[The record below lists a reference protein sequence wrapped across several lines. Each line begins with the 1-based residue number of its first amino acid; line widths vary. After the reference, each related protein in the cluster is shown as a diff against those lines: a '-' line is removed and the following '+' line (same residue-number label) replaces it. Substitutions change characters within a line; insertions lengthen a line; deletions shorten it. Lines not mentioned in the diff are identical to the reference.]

1 MAAKAKSIKNIFISA
16 IHQNAGKTTLS
27 LGLFK
32 NFQERK
38 LKTTFMKPVGQET
51 VTYEEKSIDKDTYL
65 MGEVYHC
72 KKNIKDM
79 SPITVGR
86 GYTEKYMLN
95 PQKEEIQA
103 KILKSLQTL
112 IKGKDA
118 TIVDGTGHAGV
129 GAVID
134 CSNADV
140 ASILGSKVIIV
151 SQGGIGRAID
161 EIMLNKALFDLRNVP
176 VLGVIINKVLPDKL
190 DKIKSIVGKGLE
202 RKGIRLLGVIPEKA
216 MLSAPTVEQI
226 RERLDLKVFSG
237 QENLHSRVDN
247 AIVAAME
254 PYNMIGHLHDGA
266 LVITSGDRVDNI
278 LVAVSSYL
286 LQQGRSVKAAGLI
299 LTGGLIPDAKIA
311 GLLKDS
317 RIPVLYSEA
326 DTYTIAAAIE
336 NMTPKIQ
343 KTDRDKIREAHRLV
357 KDYVDVNMILENL

>member
-1 MAAKAKSIKNIFISA
+1 MKSTKPIKNVFISA

-32 NFQERK
+32 SFQERK
-38 LKTTFMKPVGQET
+38 LRTTFMKPVGQET

-65 MGEVYHC
+65 IGEVYHC
-72 KKNIKDM
+72 KKHIKDM

-86 GYTEKYMLN
+86 GYTEKYILN
-95 PQKEEIQA
+95 PQKEELQS
-103 KILKSLQTL
+103 KILKSFQTL
-112 IKGKDA
+112 IKGKNA
-118 TIVDGTGHAGV
+118 IIVEGTGHAGV
-129 GAVID
+129 GSVID

-140 ASILGSKVIIV
+140 ASLLGSKVIIV

-161 EIMLNKALFDLRNVP
+161 EIMLNKALFDLRNAP
-176 VLGVIINKVLPDKL
+176 VLGVIINKVLPDKI

-202 RKGIRLLGVIPEKA
+202 RKGIRLLGVIPELEL
-216 MLSAPTVEQI
+216 LSAPTVEQI
-226 RERLDLKVFSG
+226 KERLDLKIFSG
-237 QENLHSRVDN
+237 EENLRTRVYD

-254 PYNMIGHLHDGA
+254 PHNMIGHLRDGA

-286 LQQGRSVKAAGLI
+286 LQEGRSVNVAGLI
-299 LTGGLIPDAKIA
+299 LTGGLIPDTKIA

-343 KTDRDKIREAHRLV
+343 KTDRDKIIEAHRLV
-357 KDYVDVNMILENL
+357 KKHVNVDMILENL

>member
-1 MAAKAKSIKNIFISA
+1 MKPKKPIKNIFISA
-16 IHQNAGKTTLS
+16 IHQNAGKTTIS

-38 LKTTFMKPVGQET
+38 LKTAFMKPVGQET

-65 MGEVYHC
+65 IGEVYHC
-72 KKNIKDM
+72 KKHIKDM

-86 GYTEKYMLN
+86 GYTEKYILN
-95 PQKEEIQA
+95 PQKDELQA
-103 KILKSLQTL
+103 RIKKSFQTL
-112 IKGKDA
+112 IKGKNA
-118 TIVDGTGHAGV
+118 IIVEGTGHAGV
-129 GAVID
+129 GSVID

-140 ASILGSKVIIV
+140 ASLLGSKVIII

-161 EIMLNKALFDLRNVP
+161 EIMLNKALFDLRNVE
-176 VLGVIINKVLPDKL
+176 VLGVIINKVLPDRL
-190 DKIKSIVGKGLE
+190 EKIRSIVGKGLD
-202 RKGIRLLGVIPEKA
+202 RKGIRLLGVIPEME
-216 MLSAPTVEQI
+216 MLSAPTVAQI
-226 RERLDLKVFSG
+226 KERLDLKVFSG
-237 QENLHSRVDN
+237 EENIHSRVHD

-254 PYNMIGHLHDGA
+254 PYNMIGHLRDGA

-286 LQQGRSVKAAGLI
+286 LQQGRSVKVAGLI
-299 LTGGLIPDAKIA
+299 LTGGLTPDSKIA

-317 RIPVLYSEA
+317 RIPVLYSES

-357 KDYVDVNMILENL
+357 KNYVDVGMILENL

>member
-1 MAAKAKSIKNIFISA
+1 MKTSKPIKNIFISA
-16 IHQNAGKTTLS
+16 IHQNAGKTTIS

-32 NFQERK
+32 NFQARK

-51 VTYEEKSIDKDTYL
+51 VSYEDKAIDKDTYL

-72 KKNIKDM
+72 KKHLKEM

-86 GYTEKYMLN
+86 GYTEKYILN
-95 PQKEEIQA
+95 PRKEELEHQIR
-103 KILKSLQTL
+103 KSFNTL
-112 IKGKDA
+112 IKGKNA
-118 TIVDGTGHAGV
+118 IIVEGTGHAGV
-129 GAVID
+129 GSVID

-140 ASILGSKVIIV
+140 AAMLGSKVIII

-161 EIMLNKALFDLRNVP
+161 EIMLNKALFDMRNVE
-176 VLGVIINKVLPDKL
+176 VLGVIINKVLPDKI
-190 DKIKSIVGKGLE
+190 DKIKSIVAKGLE
-202 RKGIRLLGVIPEKA
+202 RKGIRLLGVIPEKE

-226 RERLDLKVFSG
+226 KERLDLKVFSG
-237 QENLHSRVDN
+237 HENMQTRVYD

-254 PYNMIGHLHDGA
+254 PYNMIGHLREGA
-266 LVITSGDRVDNI
+266 LVITSGDRVDNM

-286 LQQGRSVKAAGLI
+286 LQKGRNVKVAGLI

-317 RIPVLYSEA
+317 RIPVLYSDA

-343 KTDRDKIREAHRLV
+343 KTDRDKILEAHRLV
-357 KDYVDVNMILENL
+357 KDYVDVEAILANC

>member
-1 MAAKAKSIKNIFISA
+1 MKKSKPIKNIFISA

-38 LKTTFMKPVGQET
+38 LKTAFMKPVGQET

-65 MGEVYHC
+65 IGEVYHC
-72 KKNIKDM
+72 KKHIKEM
-79 SPITVGR
+79 SPVTVGR
-86 GYTEKYMLN
+86 GYTEKYILN
-95 PQKEEIQA
+95 PQKEELQN
-103 KILKSLQTL
+103 KIKRSFQTL
-112 IKGKDA
+112 IKGKNA
-118 TIVDGTGHAGV
+118 IIVEGTGHAGV
-129 GAVID
+129 GSVID

-140 ASILGSKVIIV
+140 AALLGSKVIIV

-176 VLGVIINKVLPDKL
+176 LLGVIINKVRADKL
-190 DKIKSIVGKGLE
+190 DKIKDIVGKGLE
-202 RKGIRLLGVIPEKA
+202 RKGIRLLGVIPEME
-216 MLSAPTVEQI
+216 MLSAPTVDQI

-237 QENLHSRVDN
+237 EENLRSRVQD

-254 PYNMIGHLHDGA
+254 PYNMIGHLRDGA

-286 LQQGRSVKAAGLI
+286 LQQGRSVKVAGLI
-299 LTGGLIPDAKIA
+299 LTGGLMPDAKIA
-311 GLLKDS
+311 GMLRDS
-317 RIPVLYSEA
+317 RIPVLYSES

-343 KTDRDKIREAHRLV
+343 KTDKDKIREAHRLV
-357 KDYVDVNMILENL
+357 KNYVDVNMILENL

>member
-1 MAAKAKSIKNIFISA
+1 MKKLKNIFISA
-16 IHQNAGKTTLS
+16 IHQNAGKTTVA

-32 NFQERK
+32 SFQEHK
-38 LKTTFMKPVGQET
+38 IKTTFMKPVGQET

-72 KKNIKDM
+72 KKYIKDM

-86 GYTEKYMLN
+86 GYTEKYILN
-95 PQKEEIQA
+95 PEKQHLQD
-103 KILKSLQTL
+103 KILKSFQTL
-112 IKGKDA
+112 IRGKNA
-118 TIVDGTGHAGV
+118 IIVEGTGHAGV
-129 GAVID
+129 GSVID

-140 ASILGSKVIIV
+140 ASLLGSKAIIV
-151 SQGGIGRAID
+151 SGGGIGRAID

-176 VLGVIINKVLPDKL
+176 LLGVIINKVLPDRL
-190 DKIKSIVGKGLE
+190 EKIKSIVGKGLE
-202 RKGIRLLGVIPEKA
+202 RKGIQLLGVIPELE

-226 RERLDLKVFSG
+226 KERLDLKIFSG
-237 QENLHSRVDN
+237 EENLQTRVYD

-254 PYNMIGHLHDGA
+254 PYNMIGHLRDGA

-286 LQQGRSVKAAGLI
+286 LKEGRTVKVAGLI
-299 LTGGLIPDAKIA
+299 LTGGLTPGPKIA

-336 NMTPKIQ
+336 NLTCKIQ
-343 KTDRDKIREAHRLV
+343 KTDRDKIREAHRLI
-357 KDYVDVNMILENL
+357 KTYVDVDKILNSL

>member
-1 MAAKAKSIKNIFISA
+1 MKKVKHLKNVFISA

-38 LKTTFMKPVGQET
+38 LKTVFMKPVGQET
-51 VTYEEKSIDKDTYL
+51 VTYEENSIDKDTYL

-72 KKNIKDM
+72 KKYIKDM

-86 GYTEKYMLN
+86 GYTEKYILE
-95 PQKEEIQA
+95 PQKQQLQE
-103 KILKSLQTL
+103 KIFKSFQT
-112 IKGKDA
+112 ITRGKDA
-118 TIVDGTGHAGV
+118 IIVEGTGHAGV
-129 GAVID
+129 GSVID

-140 ASILGSKVIIV
+140 AHLLGSQAIII
-151 SQGGIGRAID
+151 SGGGIGRAID
-161 EIMLNKALFDLRNVP
+161 EIMLNKALFDQRGVP
-176 VLGVIINKVLPDKL
+176 ILGVIINKVLPNKL

-202 RKGIRLLGVIPEKA
+202 RKGIRLLGVIPE
-216 MLSAPTVEQI
+216 MELLSAPTVEQI

-237 QENLHSRVDN
+237 EENLNARVHD

-254 PYNMIGHLHDGA
+254 PYNMIGHLRDGA
-266 LVITSGDRVDNI
+266 LVITSGDRVDNM

-286 LQQGRSVKAAGLI
+286 LQQGRAVKVAGLI
-299 LTGGLIPDAKIA
+299 LTGGLTPDHKIA

-317 RIPVLYSEA
+317 RIPVLYCDQ

-343 KTDRDKIREAHRLV
+343 KTDRDKILEARRLV
-357 KDYVDVNMILENL
+357 KDYVNVDMILENL

>member
-1 MAAKAKSIKNIFISA
+1 MKIKKPIKNIFISA

-38 LKTTFMKPVGQET
+38 LKTAFMKPVGQET

-65 MGEVYHC
+65 IGEVYHC
-72 KKNIKDM
+72 KKHIKDM
-79 SPITVGR
+79 SPVTVGR
-86 GYTEKYMLN
+86 GYTEKYILN
-95 PQKEEIQA
+95 PQKDELQA
-103 KILKSLQTL
+103 RIKRSFQTL
-112 IKGKDA
+112 IKGKNA
-118 TIVDGTGHAGV
+118 IIVEGTGHAGV
-129 GAVID
+129 GSVID

-140 ASILGSKVIIV
+140 AALLGSKVIII

-161 EIMLNKALFDLRNVP
+161 EIMLNKALFDLRNVE
-176 VLGVIINKVLPDKL
+176 VLGVIINKVLPDRL
-190 DKIKSIVGKGLE
+190 EKIRSIVGKGLE
-202 RKGIRLLGVIPEKA
+202 RKGLTLLGVIPELEL
-216 MLSAPTVEQI
+216 LSAPTVEQI
-226 RERLDLKVFSG
+226 RERLDLKIFSG
-237 QENLHSRVDN
+237 QENIHARVYD

-254 PYNMIGHLHDGA
+254 PYNMIGHLRDGA

-286 LQQGRSVKAAGLI
+286 LQEGRSVKVAGLI
-299 LTGGLIPDAKIA
+299 LTGGLTPDAKIA

-317 RIPVLYSEA
+317 HIPVLYSEK

-357 KDYVDVNMILENL
+357 KDYVDVGKILDNL

>member
-1 MAAKAKSIKNIFISA
+1 MKKTKHLKNIFISA
-16 IHQNAGKTTLS
+16 IHQNAGKTTIS

-38 LKTTFMKPVGQET
+38 IKTAFMKPVGQET
-51 VTYEEKSIDKDTYL
+51 VSYEDKAIDKDTYL
-65 MGEVYHC
+65 IGEVYHC
-72 KKNIKDM
+72 KKHIKDM
-79 SPITVGR
+79 SPVTVGK
-86 GYTEKYMLN
+86 GYTERYILN
-95 PQKEEIQA
+95 PQKEELQNR
-103 KILKSLQTL
+103 ILKSFKT
-112 IKGKDA
+112 ITKGKDA
-118 TIVDGTGHAGV
+118 IIVEGTGHAGV
-129 GAVID
+129 GSVID

-140 ASILGSKVIIV
+140 AALLGSKALII
-151 SQGGIGRAID
+151 SGGGIGRAID
-161 EIMLNKALFDLRNVP
+161 EIMLNKALFDQRNVE

-190 DKIKSIVGKGLE
+190 DKIRGIVGKGLE
-202 RKGIRLLGVIPEKA
+202 RKGIRLLGVIPELE

-226 RERLDLKVFSG
+226 KERLDLKIFSG
-237 QENLHSRVDN
+237 EENLRTRVHD

-254 PYNMIGHLHDGA
+254 PYNMIGHLRDGA

-286 LQQGRSVKAAGLI
+286 LQEKRSVKVAGLI

-317 RIPVLYSEA
+317 RIPVLYSDK

-343 KTDRDKIREAHRLV
+343 KTDKDKILEARRLV
-357 KDYVDVNMILENL
+357 KSYVDVGMILDSL